1 MQTLEMDRTFGGL
14 KESKG
19 ATFTE
24 GNLEVTFD
32 LGLQVTGYGV
42 PEPEPNPEVELH
54 VDVINPITLVL
65 VQLRDLFA
73 VEHQHLLPRENGA
86 HGAGALLVLAEG
98 VHVSYDIVIGEPGIL
113 VEC

>member
-1 MQTLEMDRTFGGL
+1 MALGGL
-14 KESKG
+14 KQSKG
-19 ATFTE
+19 ATFVQ
-24 GNLEVTFD
+24 GNLEITFD
-32 LGLQVTGYGV
+32 LGLQVTGNRV

-54 VDVINPITLVL
+54 IDIISSNTLVL
-65 VQLRDLFA
+65 VELRDLFV

-86 HGAGALLVLAEG
+86 HGTGALLVLAEG